1 MYAVMIRGALVTLLG
16 AVIAS
21 SVAAQVDPGASP
33 HVHQTRA
40 LADTAAPG
48 LPETSNMRPDLSRAR
63 VQAETQDGHIRL
75 LTAAIEAAVLARRFD
90 DADRLVIEGS
100 TRYPAYEG
108 WADYRHRLAA
118 ARQRDDQ
125 QVREQ
130 SKRREEAKALVSEA
144 YRLAAQGS
152 YNRAAAVLT
161 DAHELAPGLP
171 DIAVA
176 RADVIRQRAD
186 SQRQGDRRRQD
197 GEIRDIAVSV
207 EAAIAGSRIVDAERI
222 LAEAYR
228 HHVAHA
234 GLASLQRRVADARRA
249 ADVDSTATK
258 PADKAADTLDGDN
271 RQLPARIWELLTQYG
286 EAMARNDLDGAEK
299 AVVEA
304 ERIGGGSSEV
314 AAARAELAAAER
326 RESGK
331 D

>member
-33 HVHQTRA
+33 RLRQTRA
-40 LADTAAPG
+40 LADAAAPG
-48 LPETSNMRPDLSRAR
+48 LPETSKMRLDLSRVR
-63 VQAETQDGHIRL
+63 TQAETQDGHIRL
-75 LTAAIEAAVLARRFD
+75 LTAAIEAAVFARRFD

-130 SKRREEAKALVSEA
+130 SKRREQAKALVSEA
-144 YRLAAQGS
+144 YRMAAQGN
-152 YNRAAAVLT
+152 YNRAAAMLT
-161 DAHELAPGLP
+161 DANELVPGLP

-176 RADVIRQRAD
+176 RADVIRQRVD

-197 GEIRDIAVSV
+197 GEIRDIAVSI
-207 EAAIAGSRIVDAERI
+207 EAAIAGNRIVDAERI
-222 LAEAYR
+222 LAEASR
-228 HHVAHA
+228 HHATHA

-258 PADKAADTLDGDN
+258 PADKLDGDN
-271 RQLPARIWELLTQYG
+271 RQLPARVWELLTQYG
-286 EAMARNDLDGAEK
+286 EAMARNDLDAAEK

-304 ERIGGGSSEV
+304 ERIGGGSSAV
-314 AAARAELAAAER
+314 AAARAELATAER
-326 RESGK
+326 REYGK